1 MINIVNINGPI
12 CTIYSGI
19 LSKRK
24 LADFGSLLKVTELRM
39 WFMHALNAK
48 QPIAMRPVRATALK
62 DTISNTP
69 FYRVEITQHA
79 LKGQKLL
86 AQGNALGINDI
97 QLTPCKGKSFKI
109 MAQSLSKIYIHL
121 IFHIKST
128 SPKIR
133 ENDLGR
139 LHQYIGKLV
148 KTSGCTEIKAGGI
161 GDHVHVL
168 FILSKD
174 VTISQIV
181 EEIKRNSSRWI
192 KDFDPVYYR
201 FFAWQGGYA
210 AYSISQSVVDKTL
223 QYIDNQKE
231 HHARH
236 SFAEEYKA
244 FLDLYKVEYD
254 EKFVFRD

>member
-1 MINIVNINGPI
+1 MSPHV
-12 CTIYSGI
+12 
-19 LSKRK
+19 
-24 LADFGSLLKVTELRM
+24 
-39 WFMHALNAK
+39 LNQRSPAEGK
-48 QPIAMRPVRATALK
+48 G
-62 DTISNTP
+62 
-69 FYRVEITQHA
+69 
-79 LKGQKLL
+79 KGQKLL
-86 AQGNALGINDI
+86 AQGNALGIMI
-97 QLTPCKGKSFKI
+97 YKPTPCKGKSFKI

-128 SPKIR
+128 SPQIR
-133 ENDLGR
+133 ENDLER
-139 LHQYIGKLV
+139 LHSYIGKLV
-148 KTSGCTEIKAGGI
+148 KTAGCTEIKAGGI

-174 VTISQIV
+174 VTISEIV

-192 KDFDPVYYR
+192 KDLDPGYYH

-231 HHARH
+231 HHTKH
-236 SFAEEYKA
+236 SFAEEYRA
-244 FLDLYKVEYD
+244 FLELYNVEYN

>member
-1 MINIVNINGPI
+1 M
-12 CTIYSGI
+12 
-19 LSKRK
+19 
-24 LADFGSLLKVTELRM
+24 
-39 WFMHALNAK
+39 
-48 QPIAMRPVRATALK
+48 
-62 DTISNTP
+62 
-69 FYRVEITQHA
+69 
-79 LKGQKLL
+79 
-86 AQGNALGINDI
+86 
-97 QLTPCKGKSFKI
+97 GKSFKI

>member
-48 QPIAMRPVRATALK
+48 QPIAMRPERQATH
-62 DTISNTP
+62 SSTP
-69 FYRVEITQHA
+69 FYTVEITQHA

>member
-1 MINIVNINGPI
+1 M
-12 CTIYSGI
+12 
-19 LSKRK
+19 
-24 LADFGSLLKVTELRM
+24 TELS
-39 WFMHALNAK
+39 HVV
-48 QPIAMRPVRATALK
+48 QVRAEGPKAP
-62 DTISNTP
+62 SPGQRPGYVGN
-69 FYRVEITQHA
+69 QQGA

-86 AQGNALGINDI
+86 AQGNALGIMI
-97 QLTPCKGKSFKI
+97 YKPTPCKGKSFKI

-121 IFHIKST
+121 IFHIKTT

-133 ENDLGR
+133 ENDLER
-139 LHQYIGKLV
+139 LHNYIGKLV
-148 KTSGCTEIKAGGI
+148 KTTGCTEIKAGGI

-192 KDFDPVYYR
+192 KNLDSDYYH

-223 QYIDNQKE
+223 QYIANQKE
-231 HHARH
+231 HHTKH
-236 SFAEEYKA
+236 SFAEEYRA
-244 FLDLYKVEYD
+244 FLKLYNVEYN